1 MNQPDDKRKRGSH
14 PLYDTP
20 APPDGD
26 DADDKRGVSVQ
37 LPGITQTPYLTYVLV
52 ALNAAL
58 FAVRYFDETLA
69 IQLYDWGIA
78 YTDLIANG
86 ELYRLV
92 SAMFLHGDEMHL
104 FFNMLA
110 LYYIGGNIERI
121 FGHVRFALVY
131 FIGGLVGSAAIVLVG
146 SNGLGA
152 SGAVFAVWGAEA
164 VYFYKNW
171 SVYGEYA
178 RQRLVQSGIFMGLN
192 FVFGFVA
199 NAAATI
205 APDEASLRISNA
217 AHLGGLIGGAVV
229 AWIIAPLYHVER
241 KVATLTRPPQ
251 ADDFHIERRND
262 LAERWREVLG
272 VVAGVVL
279 LTALAILLQRL

>member
-1 MNQPDDKRKRGSH
+1 MSQPDDKRKRGSH
-14 PLYDTP
+14 PLYDQ
-20 APPDGD
+20 PDPSQHD
-26 DADDKRGVSVQ
+26 DETDENRVSVQ
-37 LPGITQTPYLTYVLV
+37 LPGITPTPYLTYVLV
-52 ALNAAL
+52 ALNVAL
-58 FAVRYFDETLA
+58 FAVRYFDETLT
-69 IQLYDWGIA
+69 IQLYEWGIA
-78 YTDLIANG
+78 YTERIANG

-92 SAMFLHGDEMHL
+92 SAMFLHGDEAHL

-131 FIGGLVGSAAIVLVG
+131 FVGGLVGSAAIVLVG

-171 SVYGEYA
+171 SVYGDFA

-217 AHLGGLIGGAVV
+217 AHLGGLLGGALL

-241 KVATLTRPPQ
+241 KLAAMNQPPQ

-262 LAERWREVLG
+262 LADRWREVLG